1 MIQRFLLLLLITSL
15 SITES
20 LSQNRTSL
28 GVKVGVNFT
37 GFHTGTSTYTG
48 EFGLNAGLIVDHK
61 ISNLLSIQP
70 ELIFNEKAGNYT
82 ISGNDMVIRAT
93 SKVKYI
99 DIPIMA
105 KINILESI
113 NFQLGPQV
121 GFLVAEKTEY
131 NSDVIET
138 APKVLDLALN
148 GGFGYQPKRNIFLQA
163 RYSYGVKEIF
173 ENENYKNSVI
183 SLSIGYKFQN

>member
-15 SITES
+15 SITKS

-61 ISNLLSIQP
+61 ISNFLSIQP

-82 ISGNDMVIRAT
+82 IPGNEMVIRAT

-131 NSDVIET
+131 NSDVVET
-138 APKVLDLALN
+138 TPKVLDLALN
-148 GGFGYQPKRNIFLQA
+148 GGFGYQIKRNIFLQA